1 MLKVIFYFIAALPL
15 PIAQFLGA
23 CLGSLLNRFDNR
35 ERRVARINIAL
46 CFSELSAD
54 KQADLVRQALQENA
68 KTLLEMPR
76 IFCRGGQYAIGLVKS
91 VNGLQH
97 YYDAIAAGRGVILLA
112 PHLGNWELVV
122 HYLNQYAPITAMFA
136 PPKQIFLQDIMR
148 KGRQSSGAT
157 LVPANS
163 RGVRAQLKHLKKGGV
178 IGILPDQ
185 KPAPGTASVFAPFM
199 GQSAATMLLTHNL
212 SQRTQAVVLMTFAQR
227 LANGTFTL
235 HIFPAPPKT
244 SDSDAITAAT
254 ALNQGIEQCIQ
265 LAPAQYQWTYKR
277 FALQPDGEQSP
288 YDEAAV
294 LPSTNK

>member
-1 MLKVIFYFIAALPL
+1 MLKVIFYFLASLPL
-15 PIAQFLGA
+15 PVAQFLGA
-23 CLGSLLNRFDNR
+23 RLGSLLNRFDNR

-46 CFSELSAD
+46 CFSELSAE
-54 KQADLVRQALQENA
+54 KQADLVKQTLQENA

-76 IFCRGGQYAIGLVKS
+76 IFRRGGHYTIGLVKS
-91 VNGLQH
+91 VEGLQ
-97 YYDAIAAGRGVILLA
+97 YYHDAIATGHGVILLA

-136 PPKQIFLQDIMR
+136 PPKQLFLQDIMR

-157 LVPANS
+157 LVPANGQ
-163 RGVRAQLKHLKKGGV
+163 GVRAQLRHLKKGGV

-199 GQSAATMLLTHNL
+199 GQPAATMLLAHNL
-212 SQRTQAVVLMTFAQR
+212 SRRTQAVVLMTFAQR
-227 LANGTFTL
+227 LTNGTFTL
-235 HIFPAPPKT
+235 HIFPAPSAI
-244 SDSDAITAAT
+244 SDSDAATAAT
-254 ALNQGIEQCIQ
+254 ALNQSIEKCIQ

-288 YDEAAV
+288 YDKVAV
-294 LPSTNK
+294 LPSANR